1 MADYGTGAVM
11 AVPCGDQRDFE
22 FARKYDL
29 PIIPIILKEDD
40 PLFADL
46 KDEKGRKVTSV
57 DWDEAMEAEGVLV
70 QSGEFT
76 GMVGGKH
83 SKGEQ
88 AVIDKLEADGTGH
101 RKTEYRLRDWLI
113 SRQRYWGNPIPII
126 HCDKCGIVPVPEA
139 DLPVTLPEDINL
151 AEGET
156 LAEHKEFSKCKCP
169 KCGGD
174 AHRET
179 DTMDTFTC
187 SSWYYLRYT
196 DPHNS
201 ELPFDKN
208 LADK

>member
-1 MADYGTGAVM
+1 M

-29 PIIPIILKEDD
+29 PIIPIILDKKD
-40 PLFADL
+40 PLYPKL
-46 KDEKGRKVTSV
+46 KDEKERKVTSV
-57 DWDEAMEAEGVLV
+57 DWEEAMEAEGVLV
-70 QSGEFT
+70 QSGDFT

-88 AVIDKLEADGTGH
+88 AVIDKLVKDKTGK

-126 HCDKCGIVPVPEA
+126 HCDKCGIVEVPEG
-139 DLPVTLPEDINL
+139 DLPVMLPEDINL
-151 AEGET
+151 AKGET
-156 LAEHKEFSKCKCP
+156 LAEHKSFKECKCP
-169 KCGGD
+169 NCGGA

-187 SSWYYLRYT
+187 SS
-196 DPHNS
+196 
-201 ELPFDKN
+201 
-208 LADK
+208 